1 MSGIFISSLLG
12 TKAPNSNCLQTGGT
26 VFFFLHRASNA
37 QWFSSGAGLGPREG
51 KSATSSTIRVLRSNV
66 RIIEK
71 VKQGQNMPRL
81 ANGESLSHRIEH
93 LRGRDTEHIS
103 I

>member
-1 MSGIFISSLLG
+1 MASLSPPCSG
-12 TKAPNSNCLQTGGT
+12 LQTPT
-26 VFFFLHRASNA
+26 VCRQVVQSFLHRALHA
-37 QWFSSGAGLGPREG
+37 QWFSSGAGPGPREE
-51 KSATSSTIRVLRSNV
+51 KSMTSGTIRVLRSNV

-71 VKQGQNMPRL
+71 VKQGQNMPHL